1 MYVCMVIQKKT
12 EGDIE
17 RQRETDLIMLE
28 ETVSVFVNRFNQ
40 HISGDRETEIDSETE

>member
-1 MYVCMVIQKKT
+1 MERKREKQR
-12 EGDIE
+12 DIE
-17 RQRETDLIMLE
+17 RQKETDLIMLE